1 MRIDVL
7 IGTAVDGCSLLQI
20 KGDGFDHAGEDKD
33 GHGADK
39 TAVGEN
45 NAGNGL
51 EHGQTDE
58 VATSRKVEI
67 IGSMTTWKGMITEA
81 MNPRSDQRD
90 LPSNDIV
97 VSRLVYPH
105 QIRYGIA
112 IQIVTNH
119 LV

>member
-33 GHGADK
+33 GHSADEA
-39 TAVGEN
+39 AVGEN

-58 VATSRKVEI
+58 VAHIAEGGDHWQHDDLEGNDHGGDEPQVRPT
-67 IGSMTTWKGMITEA
+67 GSPVK
-81 MNPRSDQRD
+81 
-90 LPSNDIV
+90 
-97 VSRLVYPH
+97 
-105 QIRYGIA
+105 
-112 IQIVTNH
+112 
-119 LV
+119 